1 MSSLSVMIRYCRKYW
16 NIFGEKKWQ
25 STGLP
30 RENWLA
36 SCLASIQGI
45 SQVLTPCPLS
55 WTWTDTS
62 CLFTPDFYPTSW
74 VIYVWCFDRVS
85 FWTLPP
91 PLQEPGTS
99 PCLHPGSVLPVLALY
114 HGAQAVTDL
123 SGEPPLVQLTH
134 PVLEGWIQH
143 QQVLPLGHDC
153 QTQVVL
159 YQEDNTTTNLRH
171 VSFIWL
177 FLRLTAQSC

>member
-1 MSSLSVMIRYCRKYW
+1 MIRYCRKYW

-45 SQVLTPCPLS
+45 LQVLTPCPLS
-55 WTWTDTS
+55 LELELTQAVSSLQT
-62 CLFTPDFYPTSW
+62 FTQRLES
-74 VIYVWCFDRVS
+74 YVWCFDRVS

-134 PVLEGWIQH
+134 PVLVGWIQH
-143 QQVLPLGHDC
+143 QEVLPLGHDC
-153 QTQVVL
+153 QTHVVL
-159 YQEDNTTTNLRH
+159 YQEDNTTTNLCY

-177 FLRLTAQSC
+177 FFRLTAQSC

>member
-45 SQVLTPCPLS
+45 LQVLTPCPLS

-74 VIYVWCFDRVS
+74 VICLVFWPCVILNTSSSTTGARNISVPSPRVC
-85 FWTLPP
+85 L
-91 PLQEPGTS
+91 TS
-99 PCLHPGSVLPVLALY
+99 PGSLSRCTGSDGSLWRASPRTADSPGPGGLNPASAGPAT
-114 HGAQAVTDL
+114 GPWL
-123 SGEPPLVQLTH
+123 S
-134 PVLEGWIQH
+134 
-143 QQVLPLGHDC
+143 
-153 QTQVVL
+153 
-159 YQEDNTTTNLRH
+159 NTR
-171 VSFIWL
+171 S
-177 FLRLTAQSC
+177 RR

>member
-55 WTWTDTS
+55 WTINEWMQIVSDFALELTQAVSSLQTFTQRLES
-62 CLFTPDFYPTSW
+62 YMSGVLTVCYSEHFLLHYRSPEHLRAFTPGLSYQSW
-74 VIYVWCFDRVS
+74 LSITVHRQWRIS
-85 FWTLPP
+85 LASLP
-91 PLQEPGTS
+91 S
-99 PCLHPGSVLPVLALY
+99 YSW
-114 HGAQAVTDL
+114 
-123 SGEPPLVQLTH
+123 LTRSWRA
-134 PVLEGWIQH
+134 ESSIS
-143 QQVLPLGHDC
+143 
-153 QTQVVL
+153 
-159 YQEDNTTTNLRH
+159 R
-171 VSFIWL
+171 
-177 FLRLTAQSC
+177 SCHWAMTVKHK